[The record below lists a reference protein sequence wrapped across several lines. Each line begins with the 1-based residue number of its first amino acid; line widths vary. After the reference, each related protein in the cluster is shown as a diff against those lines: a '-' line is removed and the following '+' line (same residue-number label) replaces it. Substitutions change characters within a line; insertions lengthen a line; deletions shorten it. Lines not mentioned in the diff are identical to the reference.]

1 MDHVYAVFELLA
13 GLGAFLIGVKLLS
26 DNMEKLATGKMRSL
40 FHRASAKPVAAA
52 ASAPDS
58 AVDAKT
64 ASDPSSA
71 GDAKKE
77 LRKAKLRAKT
87 KEWSANLAGVG
98 IGTAVTAVIQSSSL
112 TTVMVVGLVNAGV
125 MTLTQAATIT
135 MGANIGTTIT
145 AQIAALSAFDVAT
158 FAMGLTGIGVLIAY
172 ATKKEKV
179 QTICY
184 AVAGLGLVFVGLD
197 VMDASMDFFQESQVI
212 VDLFASITNPF
223 LLFFL
228 GIAITAI
235 IQSSSAVTVI
245 LIAMA
250 ESGIIIGGGGN
261 AVMYVVLGTNIGTC
275 VTALLSCIGT
285 SVNAKRAAVIHLLFN
300 VIGSII
306 FFIVMVCWPDMNRVT
321 LESWFPNNPGTQIA
335 MFHTFFNVISTLLFL
350 PFTNGLVRL
359 AELMVRPRKAQ
370 EDGEAAPSRLDKR
383 LLPTPALAV
392 DSATEEAAVAL
403 EKAIKTLR
411 TAVDGFIEQD
421 TSKTETVTKL
431 NEEVDATLAGID
443 SYLVQISAYDSTLE
457 TEKRIA
463 ALHSCLGDIHR
474 VGELAQNVTKYT
486 RRTEKDSLY
495 FSPKVKDEVRDM
507 FELLEKMSVKAGG
520 IMTSGAVDEL
530 EEIDAMENEIDAKRK
545 RLIKDHVARLG
556 SGECRPE
563 SSGVFVNLVC
573 NLERVGDHLNYIA
586 HSSDQG

>member
-1 MDHVYAVFELLA
+1 MEYAYAVFELLA

-40 FHRASAKPVAAA
+40 FHRASGKVTLPEGA
-52 ASAPDS
+52 
-58 AVDAKT
+58 T
-64 ASDPSSA
+64 R
-71 GDAKKE
+71 KE
-77 LRKAKLRAKT
+77 KFRAKT
-87 KEWSANLAGVG
+87 KEWSSNLVGVG

-145 AQIAALSAFDVAT
+145 AQIAALSAFDIAT

-179 QTICY
+179 QTVCY
-184 AVAGLGLVFVGLD
+184 AAAGLGLVFVGLD
-197 VMDASMDFFQESQVI
+197 VMDGSMAFFKESQVI

-235 IQSSSAVTVI
+235 VQSSSAVTVI
-245 LIAMA
+245 LISMA
-250 ESGIIIGGGGN
+250 TQGIIIGGGGN

-285 SVNAKRAAVIHLLFN
+285 SVNARRAAMIHLLFN

-306 FFIVMVCWPDMNRVT
+306 FFIIMICWPDMNRLT
-321 LESWFPNNPGTQIA
+321 FEAWFPNNPGTQIA
-335 MFHTFFNVISTLLFL
+335 MFHTFFNVISTILFL
-350 PFTNGLVRL
+350 PFTNGLVKL
-359 AELMVRPRKAQ
+359 SELLVRPGKKKK
-370 EDGEAAPSRLDKR
+370 EDAEETSSRLDKR

-392 DSATEEAAVAL
+392 DSATQEAAAAL
-403 EKAIKTLR
+403 GKAVVSLK

-421 TSKTETVTKL
+421 TSKTDEVIRI
-431 NEEVDATLAGID
+431 NDEVDETIGKID
-443 SYLVQISAYDSTLE
+443 AYLVQVSAYDSTLD

-486 RRTEKDSLY
+486 RRTEKDQLY
-495 FSPKVKDEVRDM
+495 FSPKVKDDIREM
-507 FELLEKMSVKAGG
+507 YELLERMSNKAGEL
-520 IMTSGAVDEL
+520 MVSGADDELNAIDEL
-530 EEIDAMENEIDAKRK
+530 ENEVDAKRK
-545 RLIKDHVARLG
+545 RLIKEHVARLG

-586 HSSDQG
+586 HSAETN

>member
-1 MDHVYAVFELLA
+1 MEYAYAVFELLA

-40 FHRASAKPVAAA
+40 FHRASGKVEIPEGA
-52 ASAPDS
+52 
-58 AVDAKT
+58 T
-64 ASDPSSA
+64 
-71 GDAKKE
+71 KKE
-77 LRKAKLRAKT
+77 KFRAKA
-87 KEWSANLAGVG
+87 KEWSGNLAGVG

-125 MTLTQAATIT
+125 MTLTQATTIT

-145 AQIAALSAFDVAT
+145 AQIAALSAFDFAA

-184 AVAGLGLVFVGLD
+184 ALAGLGLVFVGLD

-228 GIAITAI
+228 GMAVTAI
-235 IQSSSAVTVI
+235 IQSSSALTVI

-250 ESGIIIGGGGN
+250 ESGILIGGGGN
-261 AVMYVVLGTNIGTC
+261 AVLYVVLGTNVGTC

-285 SVNAKRAAVIHLLFN
+285 SVNAKRAAMIHLLFN

-306 FFIVMVCWPDMNRVT
+306 FFIILVCWPDMNKVT
-321 LESWFPNNPGTQIA
+321 FETWLPDNPGMQIA
-335 MFHTFFNVISTLLFL
+335 MFHTFFNVISTILFL
-350 PFTNGLVRL
+350 PFTNGLVKL
-359 AELMVRPRKAQ
+359 SELIVRPKKKPGTE
-370 EDGEAAPSRLDKR
+370 EDEAPSRLDKR

-392 DSATEEAAVAL
+392 DSATEEAAVTL
-403 EKAIKTLR
+403 SKAVGSLR
-411 TAVDGFIEQD
+411 TAVEGFIEQD
-421 TSKTETVTKL
+421 VGKTDLVIAENTA
-431 NEEVDATLAGID
+431 VDEALGRMDA
-443 SYLVQISAYDSTLE
+443 YLVQVSSYDSTLD
-457 TEKRIA
+457 TERRIA

-486 RRTEKDSLY
+486 RRTQKDSLY
-495 FSPKVKDEVRDM
+495 FSPKVKDDVRDM
-507 FELLEKMSVKAGG
+507 YELLERMSKKAGE
-520 IMTSGAVDEL
+520 ILTSGATEDIASIDEL
-530 EEIDAMENEIDAKRK
+530 ENEIDARRK
-545 RLIKDHVARLG
+545 RLIKEHVARLG

-586 HSSDQG
+586 HSSENN

>member
-1 MDHVYAVFELLA
+1 MEYAYAVFELLA

-40 FHRASAKPVAAA
+40 FHRASGKVALPEGA
-52 ASAPDS
+52 
-58 AVDAKT
+58 T
-64 ASDPSSA
+64 R
-71 GDAKKE
+71 KE
-77 LRKAKLRAKT
+77 KFRAKT
-87 KEWSANLAGVG
+87 KEWSSNLVGVG

-145 AQIAALSAFDVAT
+145 AQIAALSAFDIAT

-197 VMDASMDFFQESQVI
+197 VMDGSMAFFKESQVI

-235 IQSSSAVTVI
+235 VQSSSAVTVI
-245 LIAMA
+245 LISMA
-250 ESGIIIGGGGN
+250 TQGIIIGGGGN

-285 SVNAKRAAVIHLLFN
+285 SVNARRAAMIHLLFN

-306 FFIVMVCWPDMNRVT
+306 FFIIMICWPDMNRLT
-321 LESWFPNNPGTQIA
+321 LEAWFPNNPGTQIA
-335 MFHTFFNVISTLLFL
+335 MFHTFFNVISTILFL
-350 PFTNGLVRL
+350 PFTNGLVKL
-359 AELMVRPRKAQ
+359 SELLVRPGKKKK
-370 EDGEAAPSRLDKR
+370 EDAEETSSRLDKR

-392 DSATEEAAVAL
+392 DSATQEAAAAL
-403 EKAIKTLR
+403 GKAVVSLK

-421 TSKTETVTKL
+421 TAKTDEVIRI
-431 NEEVDATLAGID
+431 NDEVDETIGKID
-443 SYLVQISAYDSTLE
+443 AYLVQVSAYDSTLD
-457 TEKRIA
+457 TERRIA

-486 RRTEKDSLY
+486 RRTEKDQLY
-495 FSPKVKDEVRDM
+495 FSPKVKDDIREM
-507 FELLEKMSVKAGG
+507 YELLERMSHKAGEL
-520 IMTSGAVDEL
+520 MVSGADDELNAIDEL
-530 EEIDAMENEIDAKRK
+530 ENEVDAKRK
-545 RLIKDHVARLG
+545 RLIKEHVARLG

-586 HSSDQG
+586 HSAETN

>member
-1 MDHVYAVFELLA
+1 MEYAYAVFELLA

-40 FHRASAKPVAAA
+40 FHRASGKVTLPEGA
-52 ASAPDS
+52 
-58 AVDAKT
+58 T
-64 ASDPSSA
+64 R
-71 GDAKKE
+71 KE
-77 LRKAKLRAKT
+77 KFRAKT
-87 KEWSANLAGVG
+87 KEWSSNLVGVG

-125 MTLTQAATIT
+125 MTLTQATTIT

-145 AQIAALSAFDVAT
+145 AQIAALSAFDFAV
-158 FAMGLTGIGVLIAY
+158 FAMGLTGIGILVAY

-228 GIAITAI
+228 GIVITAI
-235 IQSSSAVTVI
+235 IQSSSALTVI

-250 ESGIIIGGGGN
+250 ESGILIGGGGN

-285 SVNAKRAAVIHLLFN
+285 SVNARRAAMIHLLFN

-306 FFIVMVCWPDMNRVT
+306 FFIIMICWPEMNANT
-321 LESWFPNNPGTQIA
+321 FEAWFPNNPGTQIA
-335 MFHTFFNVISTLLFL
+335 MFHTFFNVISTILFL
-350 PFTNGLVRL
+350 PFTNGLVKL
-359 AELMVRPRKAQ
+359 SELLVRPGKKKK
-370 EDGEAAPSRLDKR
+370 EDAEETSSRLDKR

-392 DSATEEAAVAL
+392 DSATQEAAAAL
-403 EKAIKTLR
+403 GKAVVSLK

-421 TSKTETVTKL
+421 TSKTDEVIRI
-431 NEEVDATLAGID
+431 NDEVDETIGKID
-443 SYLVQISAYDSTLE
+443 AYLVQVSAYDSTLD

-486 RRTEKDSLY
+486 RRTEKDQLY
-495 FSPKVKDEVRDM
+495 FSPKVKDDIREM
-507 FELLEKMSVKAGG
+507 YELLERMSNKAGEL
-520 IMTSGAVDEL
+520 MVSGADDELNAIDEL
-530 EEIDAMENEIDAKRK
+530 ENEVDAKRK
-545 RLIKDHVARLG
+545 RLIKEHVARLG

-586 HSSDQG
+586 HSAETN

>member
-1 MDHVYAVFELLA
+1 MEYAYAVFELLA

-40 FHRASAKPVAAA
+40 FHRASGKVTLPEGA
-52 ASAPDS
+52 
-58 AVDAKT
+58 T
-64 ASDPSSA
+64 R
-71 GDAKKE
+71 KE
-77 LRKAKLRAKT
+77 KFRAKT
-87 KEWSANLAGVG
+87 KEWSSNLVGVG

-125 MTLTQAATIT
+125 MTLTQATTIT

-145 AQIAALSAFDVAT
+145 AQIAALSAFDFAV
-158 FAMGLTGIGVLIAY
+158 FAMGLTGIGILVAY

-179 QTICY
+179 QTVCY

-235 IQSSSAVTVI
+235 IQSSSALTVI

-250 ESGIIIGGGGN
+250 ESGILIGGGGN
-261 AVMYVVLGTNIGTC
+261 AVLYVVLGTNIGTC
-275 VTALLSCIGT
+275 VTALLSSIGT
-285 SVNAKRAAVIHLLFN
+285 NINAKRAAVIHLLFN

-306 FFIVMVCWPDMNRVT
+306 FFIIMICWPEMNANT
-321 LESWFPNNPGTQIA
+321 FEAWFPNNPGTQIA
-335 MFHTFFNVISTLLFL
+335 MFHTFFNVISTILFL
-350 PFTNGLVRL
+350 PFTNGLVKL
-359 AELMVRPRKAQ
+359 SELLVRPGKKKK
-370 EDGEAAPSRLDKR
+370 EDAEETSSRLDKR

-392 DSATEEAAVAL
+392 DSATQEAAAAL
-403 EKAIKTLR
+403 GKAVVSLK

-421 TSKTETVTKL
+421 TSKTDEVIRI
-431 NEEVDATLAGID
+431 NDEVDETIGKID
-443 SYLVQISAYDSTLE
+443 AYLVQVSAYDSTLD

-486 RRTEKDSLY
+486 RRTEKDQLY
-495 FSPKVKDEVRDM
+495 FSPKVKDDIREM
-507 FELLEKMSVKAGG
+507 YELLERMSNKAGEL
-520 IMTSGAVDEL
+520 MVSGADDELNAIDEL
-530 EEIDAMENEIDAKRK
+530 ENEVDAKRK
-545 RLIKDHVARLG
+545 RLIKEHVARLG

-586 HSSDQG
+586 HSAETN

>member
-1 MDHVYAVFELLA
+1 MEYAYAVFELLA

-40 FHRASAKPVAAA
+40 FHRASG
-52 ASAPDS
+52 
-58 AVDAKT
+58 KT
-64 ASDPSSA
+64 VLPEGATR
-71 GDAKKE
+71 KE
-77 LRKAKLRAKT
+77 KFRAKT
-87 KEWSANLAGVG
+87 KEWSSNLVGVG

-145 AQIAALSAFDVAT
+145 AQIAALSAFDIAT

-184 AVAGLGLVFVGLD
+184 AAAGLGLVFVGLD
-197 VMDASMDFFQESQVI
+197 VMDGSMAFFKESQVI

-235 IQSSSAVTVI
+235 VQSSSAVTVI
-245 LIAMA
+245 LISMA
-250 ESGIIIGGGGN
+250 TQGIIIGGGGN

-285 SVNAKRAAVIHLLFN
+285 SVNARRAAMIHLLFN

-306 FFIVMVCWPDMNRVT
+306 FFIIMICWPDMNRLT
-321 LESWFPNNPGTQIA
+321 FEAWFPNNPGTQIA
-335 MFHTFFNVISTLLFL
+335 MFHTFFNVISTILFL
-350 PFTNGLVRL
+350 PFTNGLVKL
-359 AELMVRPRKAQ
+359 SELLVRPGKKKK
-370 EDGEAAPSRLDKR
+370 EDAEETSSRLDKR

-392 DSATEEAAVAL
+392 DSATQEAAAAL
-403 EKAIKTLR
+403 GKAVVSLK

-421 TSKTETVTKL
+421 TAKTDEVIRI
-431 NEEVDATLAGID
+431 NDEVDETIGKID
-443 SYLVQISAYDSTLE
+443 AYLVQVSAYDSTLD

-486 RRTEKDSLY
+486 RRTEKDQLY
-495 FSPKVKDEVRDM
+495 FSPKVKDDIREM
-507 FELLEKMSVKAGG
+507 YELLERMSNKAGEL
-520 IMTSGAVDEL
+520 MVSGADDELNAIDEL
-530 EEIDAMENEIDAKRK
+530 ENEVDAKRK
-545 RLIKDHVARLG
+545 RLIKEHVARLG

-586 HSSDQG
+586 HSAETN

>member
-1 MDHVYAVFELLA
+1 MEYAYAVFELLA

-40 FHRASAKPVAAA
+40 FHRASGKVEIPEGA
-52 ASAPDS
+52 
-58 AVDAKT
+58 T
-64 ASDPSSA
+64 
-71 GDAKKE
+71 KKE
-77 LRKAKLRAKT
+77 KFRAKA
-87 KEWSANLAGVG
+87 KEWSGNLAGVG

-125 MTLTQAATIT
+125 MTLTQATTIT

-145 AQIAALSAFDVAT
+145 AQIAALSAFDFAA

-184 AVAGLGLVFVGLD
+184 ALAGLGLVFVGLD

-228 GIAITAI
+228 GMAVTAI
-235 IQSSSAVTVI
+235 IQSSSALTVI

-250 ESGIIIGGGGN
+250 ESGILIGGGGN
-261 AVMYVVLGTNIGTC
+261 AVLYVVLGTNVGTC

-285 SVNAKRAAVIHLLFN
+285 SINAKRAAMIHLLFN

-306 FFIVMVCWPDMNRVT
+306 FFIILVCWPDMNKVT
-321 LESWFPNNPGTQIA
+321 LETWLPDNPGMQIA
-335 MFHTFFNVISTLLFL
+335 MFHTFFNVISTILFL
-350 PFTNGLVRL
+350 PFTNGLVKL
-359 AELMVRPRKAQ
+359 SELIVRPRKKPGTE
-370 EDGEAAPSRLDKR
+370 EDEAPSRLDKR

-392 DSATEEAAVAL
+392 DSATEEAAVTL
-403 EKAIKTLR
+403 SKAVGSLR
-411 TAVDGFIEQD
+411 TAVEGFIEQD
-421 TSKTETVTKL
+421 VGKTDLVIAENTA
-431 NEEVDATLAGID
+431 VDEALGRID
-443 SYLVQISAYDSTLE
+443 AYLVQVSSYDSTLD
-457 TEKRIA
+457 TERRIA

-486 RRTEKDSLY
+486 RRTQKDSLY
-495 FSPKVKDEVRDM
+495 FSPKVKDDVRDM
-507 FELLEKMSVKAGG
+507 YELLERMSKKAGE
-520 IMTSGAVDEL
+520 ILTSGATEDIASIDEL
-530 EEIDAMENEIDAKRK
+530 ENEIDARRK
-545 RLIKDHVARLG
+545 RLIKEHVARLG

-586 HSSDQG
+586 HSSENN

>member
-1 MDHVYAVFELLA
+1 MEYAYAVFELLA

-40 FHRASAKPVAAA
+40 FHRASGKVTLPEGA
-52 ASAPDS
+52 
-58 AVDAKT
+58 T
-64 ASDPSSA
+64 R
-71 GDAKKE
+71 KE
-77 LRKAKLRAKT
+77 KFRAKT
-87 KEWSANLAGVG
+87 KEWSSNLVGVG

-125 MTLTQAATIT
+125 MTLTQATTIT

-145 AQIAALSAFDVAT
+145 AQIAALSAFEFAV
-158 FAMGLTGIGVLIAY
+158 FAMGLTGIGILAAY

-179 QTICY
+179 QTVCY

-235 IQSSSAVTVI
+235 IQSSSALTVI

-250 ESGIIIGGGGN
+250 ESGILIGGGGN
-261 AVMYVVLGTNIGTC
+261 AVLYVVLGTNIGTC

-285 SVNAKRAAVIHLLFN
+285 SVNARRAAMIHLLFN

-306 FFIVMVCWPDMNRVT
+306 FFIIMMCWPEMNANT
-321 LESWFPNNPGTQIA
+321 FEAWFPNNPGTQIA
-335 MFHTFFNVISTLLFL
+335 MFHTFFNVISTILFL
-350 PFTNGLVRL
+350 PFTNGLVKL
-359 AELMVRPRKAQ
+359 SELLVRPGKKKKADA
-370 EDGEAAPSRLDKR
+370 EETSSRLDKR

-392 DSATEEAAVAL
+392 DSATQEAAAAL
-403 EKAIKTLR
+403 EKAVLSLK
-411 TAVDGFIEQD
+411 TAVEGFIEQD
-421 TSKTETVTKL
+421 TARTEKVTTM
-431 NEEVDATLAGID
+431 NSEVDECIGRID
-443 SYLVQISAYDSTLE
+443 AYLVQVSAYDATLE

-474 VGELAQNVTKYT
+474 VGELAENVTKYT
-486 RRTEKDSLY
+486 RRTEKDNLY
-495 FSPKVKDEVRDM
+495 FSPKVKDDVREM
-507 FELLEKMSVKAGG
+507 YELLEKMSEKAGEL
-520 IMTSGAVDEL
+520 MTSGATDDLNAIDEL
-530 EEIDAMENEIDAKRK
+530 ENEVDAKRK
-545 RLIKDHVARLG
+545 RLIKEHVARLG

-586 HSSDQG
+586 HSSDAN

>member
-1 MDHVYAVFELLA
+1 MEYAYAVFELLA

-40 FHRASAKPVAAA
+40 FHRASGKVEIPEGA
-52 ASAPDS
+52 
-58 AVDAKT
+58 T
-64 ASDPSSA
+64 
-71 GDAKKE
+71 KKE
-77 LRKAKLRAKT
+77 KFRAKA
-87 KEWSANLAGVG
+87 KEWSGNLAGVG

-125 MTLTQAATIT
+125 MTLTQATTIT

-145 AQIAALSAFDVAT
+145 AQIAALSAFDFAA

-184 AVAGLGLVFVGLD
+184 ALAGLGLVFVGLD

-228 GIAITAI
+228 GMAVTAI
-235 IQSSSAVTVI
+235 IQSSSALTVI

-250 ESGIIIGGGGN
+250 ESGILIGGGGN
-261 AVMYVVLGTNIGTC
+261 AVLYVVLGTNVGTC

-285 SVNAKRAAVIHLLFN
+285 SVNAKRAAMIHLLFN

-306 FFIVMVCWPDMNRVT
+306 FFIILVCWPDMNKVT
-321 LESWFPNNPGTQIA
+321 FETWLPDNPGMQIA
-335 MFHTFFNVISTLLFL
+335 MFHTFFNVISTILFL
-350 PFTNGLVRL
+350 PFTNGLVKL
-359 AELMVRPRKAQ
+359 SELIVRPKKKPGTE
-370 EDGEAAPSRLDKR
+370 EDEAPSRLDKR

-392 DSATEEAAVAL
+392 DSATEEAAVTL
-403 EKAIKTLR
+403 SKAVGSLR
-411 TAVDGFIEQD
+411 TAVEGFIEQD
-421 TSKTETVTKL
+421 VGKTDLVIAENTA
-431 NEEVDATLAGID
+431 VDEALGRID
-443 SYLVQISAYDSTLE
+443 AYLVQVSSYDSTLD
-457 TEKRIA
+457 TERRIA

-486 RRTEKDSLY
+486 RRTQKDSLY
-495 FSPKVKDEVRDM
+495 FSPKVKDDVRDM
-507 FELLEKMSVKAGG
+507 YELLERMSKKAGE
-520 IMTSGAVDEL
+520 ILTSGATEDIASIDEL
-530 EEIDAMENEIDAKRK
+530 ENEIDARRK
-545 RLIKDHVARLG
+545 RLIKEHVARLG

-586 HSSDQG
+586 HSSENN

>member
-1 MDHVYAVFELLA
+1 MEYAYAVFELLA

-40 FHRASAKPVAAA
+40 FHRASGKVTLPEGA
-52 ASAPDS
+52 
-58 AVDAKT
+58 T
-64 ASDPSSA
+64 R
-71 GDAKKE
+71 KE
-77 LRKAKLRAKT
+77 KFRAKT
-87 KEWSANLAGVG
+87 KEWSSNLVGVG

-145 AQIAALSAFDVAT
+145 AQIAALSAFDIAT

-184 AVAGLGLVFVGLD
+184 AAAGLGLVFVGLD
-197 VMDASMDFFQESQVI
+197 VMDGSMAFFKESQVI
-212 VDLFASITNPF
+212 VDLFATITNPF
-223 LLFFL
+223 LLFSL
-228 GIAITAI
+228 AIAITAI
-235 IQSSSAVTVI
+235 VQSSSAVTVI
-245 LIAMA
+245 LISMA
-250 ESGIIIGGGGN
+250 TQGIIIGGGGN

-285 SVNAKRAAVIHLLFN
+285 SVNARRAAMIHLLFN

-306 FFIVMVCWPDMNRVT
+306 FFIIMICWPDMNRLT
-321 LESWFPNNPGTQIA
+321 FEAWFPNNPGTQIA
-335 MFHTFFNVISTLLFL
+335 MFHTFFNVISTILFL
-350 PFTNGLVRL
+350 PFTNGLVKL
-359 AELMVRPRKAQ
+359 SELLVRPGKKKK
-370 EDGEAAPSRLDKR
+370 EDAEETSSRLDKR

-392 DSATEEAAVAL
+392 DSATQEAAAAL
-403 EKAIKTLR
+403 GKAVVSLK

-421 TSKTETVTKL
+421 TAKTDEVIRI
-431 NEEVDATLAGID
+431 NDEVDETIGKID
-443 SYLVQISAYDSTLE
+443 AYLVQVSAYDSTLD

-486 RRTEKDSLY
+486 RRTEKDQLY
-495 FSPKVKDEVRDM
+495 FSPKVKDDIREM
-507 FELLEKMSVKAGG
+507 YELLERMSNKAGEL
-520 IMTSGAVDEL
+520 MVSGADDELNAIDEL
-530 EEIDAMENEIDAKRK
+530 ENEVDAKRK
-545 RLIKDHVARLG
+545 RLIKEHVARLG

-586 HSSDQG
+586 HSAETN

>member
-1 MDHVYAVFELLA
+1 MSAYDIAAAIFELLA
-13 GLGAFLIGVKLLS
+13 GLGAFLIGVKMLS
-26 DNMEKLATGKMRSL
+26 DNMEKLATGKMRTL
-40 FHRASAKPVAAA
+40 FHRASGKTELPEAA
-52 ASAPDS
+52 
-58 AVDAKT
+58 T
-64 ASDPSSA
+64 R
-71 GDAKKE
+71 KE
-77 LRKAKLRAKT
+77 KARAKL

-98 IGTAVTAVIQSSSL
+98 IGTATTAVIQSSSL

-125 MTLTQAATIT
+125 MTLTQATTIT

-145 AQIAALSAFDVAT
+145 AQIAALSAFDFAV
-158 FAMGLTGIGVLIAY
+158 FAMGLTGIGILVAY

-179 QTICY
+179 QTVCY

-235 IQSSSAVTVI
+235 IQSSSALTVI

-250 ESGIIIGGGGN
+250 ESGILIGGGGN
-261 AVMYVVLGTNIGTC
+261 AVLYVVLGTNIGTC
-275 VTALLSCIGT
+275 VTALLSSIGT
-285 SVNAKRAAVIHLLFN
+285 NINAKRAAVIHLLFN

-306 FFIVMVCWPDMNRVT
+306 FFIIMVCWPEMNANT
-321 LESWFPNNPGTQIA
+321 FEAWFPDNPGTQIA
-335 MFHTFFNVISTLLFL
+335 MFHTFFNVISTILFL
-350 PFTNGLVRL
+350 PFTNGLVKL
-359 AELMVRPRKAQ
+359 SEILVRPRKKAD
-370 EDGEAAPSRLDKR
+370 ESGENGVPSRLDKR

-392 DSATEEAAVAL
+392 DGATEEAAAAL
-403 EKAIKTLR
+403 AKAVGSLK
-411 TAVDGFIEQD
+411 TAVDGFVTQD
-421 TSKTETVTKL
+421 TAKTETVVKA
-431 NEEVDATLAGID
+431 NEEVDECLGRID
-443 SYLVQISAYDSTLE
+443 SYLVQVSAYDSTLD

-495 FSPKVKDEVRDM
+495 FSPKVKDDINDM
-507 FELLEKMSVKAGG
+507 YALLEKMSAKAGE
-520 IMTSGAVDEL
+520 ILTSGSTDGLA
-530 EEIDAMENEIDAKRK
+530 EIDAIENEIDARRK
-545 RLIKDHVARLG
+545 RLIKEHVQRLG

-563 SSGVFVNLVC
+563 SSSVFVNLVC

-586 HSSDQG
+586 HSSEAN

>member
-1 MDHVYAVFELLA
+1 MSAYDIAAAIFELLA
-13 GLGAFLIGVKLLS
+13 GLGAFLIGVKMLS
-26 DNMEKLATGKMRSL
+26 DNMEKLATGKMRTL
-40 FHRASAKPVAAA
+40 FHRASGKTELPEAA
-52 ASAPDS
+52 
-58 AVDAKT
+58 T
-64 ASDPSSA
+64 R
-71 GDAKKE
+71 KE
-77 LRKAKLRAKT
+77 KARAKL

-98 IGTAVTAVIQSSSL
+98 IGTATTAVIQSSSL

-125 MTLTQAATIT
+125 MTLTQATTIT

-145 AQIAALSAFDVAT
+145 AQIAALSAFDFAV
-158 FAMGLTGIGVLIAY
+158 FAMGLTGIGILVAY

-184 AVAGLGLVFVGLD
+184 ALAGLGLVFVGLD

-235 IQSSSAVTVI
+235 IQSSSALTVI

-250 ESGIIIGGGGN
+250 ESGILIGGGGN
-261 AVMYVVLGTNIGTC
+261 AVLYVVLGTNIGTC
-275 VTALLSCIGT
+275 VTALLSSIGT
-285 SVNAKRAAVIHLLFN
+285 NINAKRAAVIHLLFN

-306 FFIVMVCWPDMNRVT
+306 FFIIMVCWPEMNANT
-321 LESWFPNNPGTQIA
+321 FEAWFPDNPGTQIA
-335 MFHTFFNVISTLLFL
+335 MFHTFFNVISTILFL
-350 PFTNGLVRL
+350 PFTNGLVKL
-359 AELMVRPRKAQ
+359 SEILVRPRKKAD
-370 EDGEAAPSRLDKR
+370 ESGENGVPSRLDKR

-392 DSATEEAAVAL
+392 DGATEEAAAAL
-403 EKAIKTLR
+403 AKAVGSLK
-411 TAVDGFIEQD
+411 TAVDGFVTQD
-421 TSKTETVTKL
+421 TAKTETVVKA
-431 NEEVDATLAGID
+431 NEEVDECLGRID
-443 SYLVQISAYDSTLE
+443 SYLVQVSAYDSTLD

-495 FSPKVKDEVRDM
+495 FSPKVKDDINDM
-507 FELLEKMSVKAGG
+507 YALLEKMSAKAGE
-520 IMTSGAVDEL
+520 ILTSGSTDGLA
-530 EEIDAMENEIDAKRK
+530 EIDTIENEIDARRK
-545 RLIKDHVARLG
+545 RLIKEHVQRLG

-563 SSGVFVNLVC
+563 SSSVFVNLVC

-586 HSSDQG
+586 HSSEAN

>member
-1 MDHVYAVFELLA
+1 MSAYDIAAAIFELLA
-13 GLGAFLIGVKLLS
+13 GLGAFLIGVKMLS
-26 DNMEKLATGKMRSL
+26 DNMEKLATGKMRTL
-40 FHRASAKPVAAA
+40 FHRASGKTELPEAA
-52 ASAPDS
+52 
-58 AVDAKT
+58 T
-64 ASDPSSA
+64 R
-71 GDAKKE
+71 KE
-77 LRKAKLRAKT
+77 KVRAKL

-98 IGTAVTAVIQSSSL
+98 IGTATTAVIQSSSL

-125 MTLTQAATIT
+125 MTLTQATTIT

-145 AQIAALSAFDVAT
+145 AQIAALSAFDFAV
-158 FAMGLTGIGVLIAY
+158 FAMGLTGIGILVAY

-184 AVAGLGLVFVGLD
+184 ALAGLGLVFVGLD

-235 IQSSSAVTVI
+235 IQSSSALTVI

-250 ESGIIIGGGGN
+250 ESGILIGGGGN
-261 AVMYVVLGTNIGTC
+261 AVLYVVLGTNIGTC
-275 VTALLSCIGT
+275 VTALLSSIGT
-285 SVNAKRAAVIHLLFN
+285 NINAKRAAVIHLLFN

-306 FFIVMVCWPDMNRVT
+306 FFIIMVCWPKMNANT
-321 LESWFPNNPGTQIA
+321 FEAWFPDNPGTQIA
-335 MFHTFFNVISTLLFL
+335 MFHTFFNVISTILFL
-350 PFTNGLVRL
+350 PFTNGLVKL
-359 AELMVRPRKAQ
+359 SEILVRPRKKAD
-370 EDGEAAPSRLDKR
+370 ESGENGVPSRLDKR

-392 DSATEEAAVAL
+392 DGATEEAAAAL
-403 EKAIKTLR
+403 AKAVDSLK
-411 TAVDGFIEQD
+411 TAVDGFVTQD
-421 TSKTETVTKL
+421 TAKTETVVKA
-431 NEEVDATLAGID
+431 NEEVDECLGRID
-443 SYLVQISAYDSTLE
+443 SYLVQVSAYDSTLD

-495 FSPKVKDEVRDM
+495 FSPKVKDDINDM
-507 FELLEKMSVKAGG
+507 YALLEKMSAKAGE
-520 IMTSGAVDEL
+520 ILTSGSTDGLA
-530 EEIDAMENEIDAKRK
+530 EIDTIENEIDARRK
-545 RLIKDHVARLG
+545 RLIKEHVQRLG

-563 SSGVFVNLVC
+563 SSSVFVNLVC

-586 HSSDQG
+586 HSSEAN

>member
-1 MDHVYAVFELLA
+1 MEYAYAVFELLA

-40 FHRASAKPVAAA
+40 FHRASGKVTLPEGA
-52 ASAPDS
+52 
-58 AVDAKT
+58 T
-64 ASDPSSA
+64 R
-71 GDAKKE
+71 KE
-77 LRKAKLRAKT
+77 KFRAKT
-87 KEWSANLAGVG
+87 KEWSSNLVGVG

-125 MTLTQAATIT
+125 MTLTQATTIT

-145 AQIAALSAFDVAT
+145 AQIAALSAFDFAV
-158 FAMGLTGIGVLIAY
+158 FAMGLTGIGILVAY

-179 QTICY
+179 QTVCY

-235 IQSSSAVTVI
+235 IQSSSALTVI

-250 ESGIIIGGGGN
+250 ESGILIGGGGN
-261 AVMYVVLGTNIGTC
+261 AVLYVVLGTNIGTC

-285 SVNAKRAAVIHLLFN
+285 SVNARRAAMIHLLFN

-306 FFIVMVCWPDMNRVT
+306 FFIIMICWPDMNRLT
-321 LESWFPNNPGTQIA
+321 FEAWFPNNPGTQIA
-335 MFHTFFNVISTLLFL
+335 MFHTFFNVISTILFL
-350 PFTNGLVRL
+350 PFTNGLVKL
-359 AELMVRPRKAQ
+359 SELLVRPGKKKK
-370 EDGEAAPSRLDKR
+370 EDAEETSSRLDKR

-392 DSATEEAAVAL
+392 DSATQEAAAAL
-403 EKAIKTLR
+403 GKAVVSLK

-421 TSKTETVTKL
+421 TAKTDEVIRI
-431 NEEVDATLAGID
+431 NDEVDETIGKID
-443 SYLVQISAYDSTLE
+443 AYLVQVSAYDSTLD
-457 TEKRIA
+457 TERRIA

-486 RRTEKDSLY
+486 RRTEKDQLY
-495 FSPKVKDEVRDM
+495 FSPKVKDDIREM
-507 FELLEKMSVKAGG
+507 YELLERMSNKAGEL
-520 IMTSGAVDEL
+520 MVSGADDELNAIDEL
-530 EEIDAMENEIDAKRK
+530 ENEVDAKRK
-545 RLIKDHVARLG
+545 RLIKEHVARLG

-586 HSSDQG
+586 HSAETN

>member
-1 MDHVYAVFELLA
+1 MSAYDIAAAIFELLA
-13 GLGAFLIGVKLLS
+13 GLGAFLIGVKMLS
-26 DNMEKLATGKMRSL
+26 DNMEKLATGKMRTL
-40 FHRASAKPVAAA
+40 FHRASGKTELPEAA
-52 ASAPDS
+52 
-58 AVDAKT
+58 T
-64 ASDPSSA
+64 R
-71 GDAKKE
+71 KE
-77 LRKAKLRAKT
+77 KVRAKL

-98 IGTAVTAVIQSSSL
+98 IGTATTAVIQSSSL

-125 MTLTQAATIT
+125 MTLTQATTIT

-145 AQIAALSAFDVAT
+145 AQIAALSAFDFAV
-158 FAMGLTGIGVLIAY
+158 FAMGLTGIGILVAY

-235 IQSSSAVTVI
+235 IQSSSALTVI

-250 ESGIIIGGGGN
+250 ESGILIGGGGN
-261 AVMYVVLGTNIGTC
+261 AVLYVVLGTNIGTC
-275 VTALLSCIGT
+275 VTALLSSIGT
-285 SVNAKRAAVIHLLFN
+285 NINAKRAAVIHLLFN

-306 FFIVMVCWPDMNRVT
+306 FFIIMVCWPEMNANT
-321 LESWFPNNPGTQIA
+321 FEAWFPDNPGTQIA
-335 MFHTFFNVISTLLFL
+335 MFHTFFNVISTILFL
-350 PFTNGLVRL
+350 PFTNGLVKL
-359 AELMVRPRKAQ
+359 SEILVRPRKKAD
-370 EDGEAAPSRLDKR
+370 ESGENGVPSRLDKR

-392 DSATEEAAVAL
+392 DGATEEAAAAL
-403 EKAIKTLR
+403 AKAVDSLK
-411 TAVDGFIEQD
+411 TAVDGFVTQD
-421 TSKTETVTKL
+421 TAKTEAVVKA
-431 NEEVDATLAGID
+431 NEEVDECLGRID
-443 SYLVQISAYDSTLE
+443 SYLVQVSAYDSTLD

-495 FSPKVKDEVRDM
+495 FSPKVKDDINDM
-507 FELLEKMSVKAGG
+507 YALLEKMSAKAGE
-520 IMTSGAVDEL
+520 ILTSGSTDGLA
-530 EEIDAMENEIDAKRK
+530 EIDTIENEIDARRK
-545 RLIKDHVARLG
+545 RLIKEHVQRLG

-563 SSGVFVNLVC
+563 SSSVFVNLVC

-586 HSSDQG
+586 HSSEAN

>member
-1 MDHVYAVFELLA
+1 MEYAYAVFELLA

-40 FHRASAKPVAAA
+40 FHRASGKVTLPEGA
-52 ASAPDS
+52 
-58 AVDAKT
+58 T
-64 ASDPSSA
+64 R
-71 GDAKKE
+71 KE
-77 LRKAKLRAKT
+77 KFRAKT
-87 KEWSANLAGVG
+87 KEWSSNLVGVG

-145 AQIAALSAFDVAT
+145 AQIAALSAFDIAT

-184 AVAGLGLVFVGLD
+184 AAAGLGLVFVGLD
-197 VMDASMDFFQESQVI
+197 VMDGSMAFFKESQVI

-235 IQSSSAVTVI
+235 VQSSSAVTVI
-245 LIAMA
+245 LISMA
-250 ESGIIIGGGGN
+250 TQGIIIGGGGN

-285 SVNAKRAAVIHLLFN
+285 SVNARRAAMIHLLFN

-306 FFIVMVCWPDMNRVT
+306 FFIIMICWPDMNRLT
-321 LESWFPNNPGTQIA
+321 FEAWFPNNPGTQIA
-335 MFHTFFNVISTLLFL
+335 MFHTFFNVISTILFL
-350 PFTNGLVRL
+350 PFTNGLVKL
-359 AELMVRPRKAQ
+359 SELLVRPGKKKK
-370 EDGEAAPSRLDKR
+370 EDAEETSSRLDKR

-392 DSATEEAAVAL
+392 DSATQEAAAAL
-403 EKAIKTLR
+403 GKAVVSLK

-421 TSKTETVTKL
+421 TAKTDEVIRI
-431 NEEVDATLAGID
+431 NDEVDETIGKID
-443 SYLVQISAYDSTLE
+443 AYLVQVSAYDSTLD

-486 RRTEKDSLY
+486 RRTEKDQLY
-495 FSPKVKDEVRDM
+495 FSPKVKDDIREM
-507 FELLEKMSVKAGG
+507 YELLERMSNKAGEL
-520 IMTSGAVDEL
+520 MVSGADDELNAIDEL
-530 EEIDAMENEIDAKRK
+530 ENEVDAKRK
-545 RLIKDHVARLG
+545 RLIKEHVARLG

-586 HSSDQG
+586 HSAENN

>member
-1 MDHVYAVFELLA
+1 MEYAYAVFELLA

-40 FHRASAKPVAAA
+40 FHRASGKVTLPEGA
-52 ASAPDS
+52 
-58 AVDAKT
+58 T
-64 ASDPSSA
+64 R
-71 GDAKKE
+71 KE
-77 LRKAKLRAKT
+77 KFRAKT
-87 KEWSANLAGVG
+87 KEWSSNLVGVG

-145 AQIAALSAFDVAT
+145 AQIAALSAFDIAT

-179 QTICY
+179 QTVCY
-184 AVAGLGLVFVGLD
+184 AAAGLGLVFVGLD
-197 VMDASMDFFQESQVI
+197 VMDGSMAFFKESQVI

-235 IQSSSAVTVI
+235 VQSSSAVTVI
-245 LIAMA
+245 LISMA
-250 ESGIIIGGGGN
+250 TQGIIIGGGGN

-285 SVNAKRAAVIHLLFN
+285 SVNARRAAMIHLLFN

-306 FFIVMVCWPDMNRVT
+306 FFIIMICWPDMNRLT
-321 LESWFPNNPGTQIA
+321 FEAWFPNNPGTQIA
-335 MFHTFFNVISTLLFL
+335 MFHTFFNVISTILFL
-350 PFTNGLVRL
+350 PFTNGLVKL
-359 AELMVRPRKAQ
+359 SELLVRPGKKKK
-370 EDGEAAPSRLDKR
+370 EDAEETSSRLDKR

-392 DSATEEAAVAL
+392 DSATQEAAAAL
-403 EKAIKTLR
+403 GKAVVSLK

-421 TSKTETVTKL
+421 TAKTDEVIRI
-431 NEEVDATLAGID
+431 NDEVDETIGKID
-443 SYLVQISAYDSTLE
+443 AYLVQVSAYDSTLD
-457 TEKRIA
+457 TERRIA

-486 RRTEKDSLY
+486 RRTEKDQLY
-495 FSPKVKDEVRDM
+495 FSPKVKDDIREM
-507 FELLEKMSVKAGG
+507 YELLERMSNKAGEL
-520 IMTSGAVDEL
+520 MVSGADDELNAIDEL
-530 EEIDAMENEIDAKRK
+530 ENEVDAKRK
-545 RLIKDHVARLG
+545 RLIKEHVARLG

-586 HSSDQG
+586 HSAETN

>member
-1 MDHVYAVFELLA
+1 MSAYDIAAAIFELLA
-13 GLGAFLIGVKLLS
+13 GLGAFLIGVKMLS
-26 DNMEKLATGKMRSL
+26 DNMEKLATGKMRTL
-40 FHRASAKPVAAA
+40 FHRASGKTELPE
-52 ASAPDS
+52 
-58 AVDAKT
+58 DAT
-64 ASDPSSA
+64 R
-71 GDAKKE
+71 KE
-77 LRKAKLRAKT
+77 KVRAKL

-98 IGTAVTAVIQSSSL
+98 IGTATTAVIQSSSL

-125 MTLTQAATIT
+125 MTLTQATTIT

-145 AQIAALSAFDVAT
+145 AQIAALSAFDFAV
-158 FAMGLTGIGVLIAY
+158 FAMGLTGIGILVAY

-235 IQSSSAVTVI
+235 IQSSSALTVI

-250 ESGIIIGGGGN
+250 ESGILIGGGGN
-261 AVMYVVLGTNIGTC
+261 AVLYVVLGTNIGTC
-275 VTALLSCIGT
+275 VTALLSSIGT
-285 SVNAKRAAVIHLLFN
+285 NINAKRAAVIHLLFN

-306 FFIVMVCWPDMNRVT
+306 FFIIMVCWPEMNANT
-321 LESWFPNNPGTQIA
+321 FEAWFPDNPGTQIA
-335 MFHTFFNVISTLLFL
+335 MFHTFFNVISTILFL
-350 PFTNGLVRL
+350 PFTNGLVKL
-359 AELMVRPRKAQ
+359 SEILVRPRKKAD
-370 EDGEAAPSRLDKR
+370 ESGENGVPSRLDKR
-383 LLPTPALAV
+383 LLSTPALAV
-392 DSATEEAAVAL
+392 DGATEEAAAAL
-403 EKAIKTLR
+403 AKAVGSLK
-411 TAVDGFIEQD
+411 TAVDGFVTQD
-421 TSKTETVTKL
+421 TAKTETVVKA
-431 NEEVDATLAGID
+431 NEEVDECLSRID
-443 SYLVQISAYDSTLE
+443 SYLVQVSAYDSTLD

-495 FSPKVKDEVRDM
+495 FSPKVKDDINDM
-507 FELLEKMSVKAGG
+507 YALLEKMSAKAGE
-520 IMTSGAVDEL
+520 ILTSGSTDGLA
-530 EEIDAMENEIDAKRK
+530 EIDAIENEIDARRK
-545 RLIKDHVARLG
+545 RLIKEHVQRLG

-563 SSGVFVNLVC
+563 SSSVFVNLVC

-586 HSSDQG
+586 HSSEAN

>member
-1 MDHVYAVFELLA
+1 MEYAYAVFELLA

-40 FHRASAKPVAAA
+40 FHRASGKVTLPEGA
-52 ASAPDS
+52 
-58 AVDAKT
+58 T
-64 ASDPSSA
+64 R
-71 GDAKKE
+71 KE
-77 LRKAKLRAKT
+77 KFRAKT
-87 KEWSANLAGVG
+87 KEWSSNLVGVG

-125 MTLTQAATIT
+125 MTLTQATTIT

-145 AQIAALSAFDVAT
+145 AQIAALSAFEFAT
-158 FAMGLTGIGVLIAY
+158 FAMGLTGIGILVAY

-179 QTICY
+179 QTVCY

-235 IQSSSAVTVI
+235 IQSSSALTVI

-250 ESGIIIGGGGN
+250 ESGILIGGGGN
-261 AVMYVVLGTNIGTC
+261 AVLYVVLGTNIGTC

-285 SVNAKRAAVIHLLFN
+285 SVNARRAAMIHLLFN

-306 FFIVMVCWPDMNRVT
+306 FFIIMICWPDMNRLT
-321 LESWFPNNPGTQIA
+321 FEAWFPNNPGTQIA
-335 MFHTFFNVISTLLFL
+335 MFHTFFNVISTILFL
-350 PFTNGLVRL
+350 PFTNGLVKL
-359 AELMVRPRKAQ
+359 SELLVRPRKKKQA
-370 EDGEAAPSRLDKR
+370 EEEETSSRLDKR

-392 DSATEEAAVAL
+392 DSATQEAAAAL
-403 EKAIKTLR
+403 EKAVLSLK
-411 TAVDGFIEQD
+411 TAVEGFIEQD
-421 TSKTETVTKL
+421 TARTEKVTTM
-431 NEEVDATLAGID
+431 NSEVDECIGRID
-443 SYLVQISAYDSTLE
+443 AYLVQVSAYDATLE

-474 VGELAQNVTKYT
+474 VGELAENVTKYT
-486 RRTEKDSLY
+486 RRTEKDNLY
-495 FSPKVKDEVRDM
+495 FSPKVKDDVREM
-507 FELLEKMSVKAGG
+507 YELLEKMSEKAGEL
-520 IMTSGAVDEL
+520 MTSGATDDLNAIDEL
-530 EEIDAMENEIDAKRK
+530 ENEVDAKRK
-545 RLIKDHVARLG
+545 RLIKEHVARLG

-586 HSSDQG
+586 HSSDAN

>member
-1 MDHVYAVFELLA
+1 MSAYDIAAAIFELLA
-13 GLGAFLIGVKLLS
+13 GLGAFLIGVKMLS
-26 DNMEKLATGKMRSL
+26 DNMEKLATGKMRTL
-40 FHRASAKPVAAA
+40 FHRASGKTELPEAA
-52 ASAPDS
+52 
-58 AVDAKT
+58 T
-64 ASDPSSA
+64 R
-71 GDAKKE
+71 KE
-77 LRKAKLRAKT
+77 KARAKL

-98 IGTAVTAVIQSSSL
+98 IGTATTAVIQSSSL

-125 MTLTQAATIT
+125 MTLTQATTIT

-145 AQIAALSAFDVAT
+145 AQIAALSAFDFAV
-158 FAMGLTGIGVLIAY
+158 FAMGLTGIGILVAY

-179 QTICY
+179 QTVCY

-235 IQSSSAVTVI
+235 IQSSSALTVI

-250 ESGIIIGGGGN
+250 ESGILIGGGGN
-261 AVMYVVLGTNIGTC
+261 AVLYVVLGTNIGTC
-275 VTALLSCIGT
+275 VTALLSSIGT
-285 SVNAKRAAVIHLLFN
+285 NINAKRAAVIHLLFN

-306 FFIVMVCWPDMNRVT
+306 FFIIMVCWPEMNANT
-321 LESWFPNNPGTQIA
+321 FEAWFPDNPGTQIA
-335 MFHTFFNVISTLLFL
+335 MFHTFFNVISTILFL
-350 PFTNGLVRL
+350 PFTNGLVKL
-359 AELMVRPRKAQ
+359 SEILVRPRKKAD
-370 EDGEAAPSRLDKR
+370 ESGENGVPSRLDKR

-392 DSATEEAAVAL
+392 DGATEEAAAAL
-403 EKAIKTLR
+403 AKAVDSLK
-411 TAVDGFIEQD
+411 TAVDGFVTQD
-421 TSKTETVTKL
+421 TAKTETVVKA
-431 NEEVDATLAGID
+431 NEEVDECLGRID
-443 SYLVQISAYDSTLE
+443 SYLVQVSAYDSTLD

-495 FSPKVKDEVRDM
+495 FSPKVKDDINDM
-507 FELLEKMSVKAGG
+507 YALLEKMSAKAGE
-520 IMTSGAVDEL
+520 ILTSGSTDGLA
-530 EEIDAMENEIDAKRK
+530 EIDAIENEIDARRK
-545 RLIKDHVARLG
+545 RLIKEHVQRLG

-563 SSGVFVNLVC
+563 SSSVFVNLVC

-586 HSSDQG
+586 HSSEAN

>member
-1 MDHVYAVFELLA
+1 MSAYDIAAAIFELLA
-13 GLGAFLIGVKLLS
+13 GLGAFLIGVKMLS
-26 DNMEKLATGKMRSL
+26 DNMEKLATGKMRTL
-40 FHRASAKPVAAA
+40 FHRASGKTELPEAA
-52 ASAPDS
+52 
-58 AVDAKT
+58 T
-64 ASDPSSA
+64 R
-71 GDAKKE
+71 KE
-77 LRKAKLRAKT
+77 KVRAKL

-98 IGTAVTAVIQSSSL
+98 IGTATTAVIQSSSL

-125 MTLTQAATIT
+125 MTLTQATTIT

-145 AQIAALSAFDVAT
+145 AQIAALSAFDFAV
-158 FAMGLTGIGVLIAY
+158 FAMGLTGIGILVAY

-184 AVAGLGLVFVGLD
+184 ALAGLGLVFVGLD

-235 IQSSSAVTVI
+235 IQSSSALTVI

-250 ESGIIIGGGGN
+250 ESGILIGGGGN
-261 AVMYVVLGTNIGTC
+261 AVLYVVLGTNIGTC
-275 VTALLSCIGT
+275 VTALLSSIGT
-285 SVNAKRAAVIHLLFN
+285 NINAKRAAVIHLLFN

-306 FFIVMVCWPDMNRVT
+306 FFIIMVCWPEMNANT
-321 LESWFPNNPGTQIA
+321 FEAWFPDNPGTQIA
-335 MFHTFFNVISTLLFL
+335 MFHTFFNVISTILFL
-350 PFTNGLVRL
+350 PFTNGLVKL
-359 AELMVRPRKAQ
+359 SEILVRPRKKAD
-370 EDGEAAPSRLDKR
+370 ESGENGVPSRLDKR
-383 LLPTPALAV
+383 LLSTPALAV
-392 DSATEEAAVAL
+392 DGATEEAAAAL
-403 EKAIKTLR
+403 AKAVDSLK
-411 TAVDGFIEQD
+411 TAVDGFVTQD
-421 TSKTETVTKL
+421 TAKTEAVVKA
-431 NEEVDATLAGID
+431 NEEVDECLGRID
-443 SYLVQISAYDSTLE
+443 SYLVQVSAYDSTLD

-495 FSPKVKDEVRDM
+495 FSPKVKDDINDM
-507 FELLEKMSVKAGG
+507 YALLEKMSAKAGE
-520 IMTSGAVDEL
+520 ILTSGSTDGLA
-530 EEIDAMENEIDAKRK
+530 EIDAIENEIDARRK
-545 RLIKDHVARLG
+545 RLIKEHVQRLG

-563 SSGVFVNLVC
+563 SSSVFVNLVC

-586 HSSDQG
+586 HSSEAN

>member
-1 MDHVYAVFELLA
+1 MEYAYAVFELLA

-40 FHRASAKPVAAA
+40 FHRASGKVALPEGA
-52 ASAPDS
+52 
-58 AVDAKT
+58 T
-64 ASDPSSA
+64 R
-71 GDAKKE
+71 KE
-77 LRKAKLRAKT
+77 KFRAKT
-87 KEWSANLAGVG
+87 KEWSSNLVGVG

-145 AQIAALSAFDVAT
+145 AQIAALSAFDIAT

-197 VMDASMDFFQESQVI
+197 VMDGSMAFFKESQVI

-235 IQSSSAVTVI
+235 VQSSSAITVI
-245 LIAMA
+245 LISMA
-250 ESGIIIGGGGN
+250 TQGIIIGGGGN

-285 SVNAKRAAVIHLLFN
+285 SVNARRAAMIHLLFN

-306 FFIVMVCWPDMNRVT
+306 FFIIMICWPDMNRLT
-321 LESWFPNNPGTQIA
+321 LEAWFPNNPGTQIA
-335 MFHTFFNVISTLLFL
+335 MFHTFFNVISTILFL
-350 PFTNGLVRL
+350 PFTNGLVKL
-359 AELMVRPRKAQ
+359 SELLVRPGKKKK
-370 EDGEAAPSRLDKR
+370 EDAEETSSRLDKR

-392 DSATEEAAVAL
+392 DSATQEAAAAL
-403 EKAIKTLR
+403 GKAVVSLK

-421 TSKTETVTKL
+421 TAKTDEVIRI
-431 NEEVDATLAGID
+431 NDEVDETIGKID
-443 SYLVQISAYDSTLE
+443 AYLVQVSAYDSTLD
-457 TEKRIA
+457 TERRIA

-486 RRTEKDSLY
+486 RRTEKDQLY
-495 FSPKVKDEVRDM
+495 FSPKVKDDIREM
-507 FELLEKMSVKAGG
+507 YELLERMSNKAGEL
-520 IMTSGAVDEL
+520 MVSGADDELNAIDEL
-530 EEIDAMENEIDAKRK
+530 ENEVDAKRK
-545 RLIKDHVARLG
+545 RLIKEHVARLG

-586 HSSDQG
+586 HSAETN

>member
-1 MDHVYAVFELLA
+1 MEYAYAVFELLA

-40 FHRASAKPVAAA
+40 FHRASGKVTLPEGA
-52 ASAPDS
+52 
-58 AVDAKT
+58 T
-64 ASDPSSA
+64 R
-71 GDAKKE
+71 KE
-77 LRKAKLRAKT
+77 KFRAKT
-87 KEWSANLAGVG
+87 KEWSSNLVGVG

-125 MTLTQAATIT
+125 MTLTQATTIT

-145 AQIAALSAFDVAT
+145 AQIAALSAFDIAT

-184 AVAGLGLVFVGLD
+184 AAAGLGLVFVGLD
-197 VMDASMDFFQESQVI
+197 VMDGSMAFFKESQVI

-235 IQSSSAVTVI
+235 VQSSSAVTVI
-245 LIAMA
+245 LISMA
-250 ESGIIIGGGGN
+250 TQGIIIGGGGN

-275 VTALLSCIGT
+275 VTALLSSIGT
-285 SVNAKRAAVIHLLFN
+285 NINAKRAAVIHLLFN

-306 FFIVMVCWPDMNRVT
+306 FFIIMICWPEMNANT
-321 LESWFPNNPGTQIA
+321 FEAWFPNNPGTQIA
-335 MFHTFFNVISTLLFL
+335 MFHTFFNVISTILFL
-350 PFTNGLVRL
+350 PFTNGLVKL
-359 AELMVRPRKAQ
+359 SELLVRPGKKKK
-370 EDGEAAPSRLDKR
+370 EDAEETSSRLDKR

-392 DSATEEAAVAL
+392 DSATQEAAAAL
-403 EKAIKTLR
+403 GKAVVSLK

-421 TSKTETVTKL
+421 TAKTDEVIRI
-431 NEEVDATLAGID
+431 NDEVDETIGKID
-443 SYLVQISAYDSTLE
+443 AYLVQVSAYDSTLD
-457 TEKRIA
+457 TERRIA

-486 RRTEKDSLY
+486 RRTEKDQLY
-495 FSPKVKDEVRDM
+495 FSPKVKDDIREM
-507 FELLEKMSVKAGG
+507 YELLERMSNKAGEL
-520 IMTSGAVDEL
+520 MVSGADDELNAIDEL
-530 EEIDAMENEIDAKRK
+530 ENEVDAKRK
-545 RLIKDHVARLG
+545 RLIKEHVARLG

-586 HSSDQG
+586 HSAETN

>member
-1 MDHVYAVFELLA
+1 MSAYDIAAAIFELLA
-13 GLGAFLIGVKLLS
+13 GLGAFLIGVKMLS
-26 DNMEKLATGKMRSL
+26 DNMEKLATGKMRTL
-40 FHRASAKPVAAA
+40 FHRASGKTELPEAA
-52 ASAPDS
+52 
-58 AVDAKT
+58 T
-64 ASDPSSA
+64 R
-71 GDAKKE
+71 KE
-77 LRKAKLRAKT
+77 KVRAKL

-98 IGTAVTAVIQSSSL
+98 IGTATTAVIQSSSL

-125 MTLTQAATIT
+125 MTLTQATTIT

-145 AQIAALSAFDVAT
+145 AQIAALSAFDFAV
-158 FAMGLTGIGVLIAY
+158 FAMGLTGIGILVAY

-179 QTICY
+179 QTVCY
-184 AVAGLGLVFVGLD
+184 ALAGLGLVFVGLD

-235 IQSSSAVTVI
+235 IQSSSALTVI

-250 ESGIIIGGGGN
+250 ESGILIGGGGN
-261 AVMYVVLGTNIGTC
+261 AVLYVVLGTNIGTC
-275 VTALLSCIGT
+275 VTALLSSIGT
-285 SVNAKRAAVIHLLFN
+285 NINAKRAAVIHLLFN

-306 FFIVMVCWPDMNRVT
+306 FFIIMVCWPEMNANT
-321 LESWFPNNPGTQIA
+321 FEAWFPDNPGTQIA
-335 MFHTFFNVISTLLFL
+335 MFHTFFNVISTILFL
-350 PFTNGLVRL
+350 PFTNGLVKL
-359 AELMVRPRKAQ
+359 SEILVRPRKKAD
-370 EDGEAAPSRLDKR
+370 ESGENGVPSRLDKR

-392 DSATEEAAVAL
+392 DGATEEAAAAL
-403 EKAIKTLR
+403 AKAVDSLK
-411 TAVDGFIEQD
+411 TAVDGFVTQD
-421 TSKTETVTKL
+421 TAKTETVVKA
-431 NEEVDATLAGID
+431 NEEVDECLSRID
-443 SYLVQISAYDSTLE
+443 SYLVQVSAYDSTLD

-495 FSPKVKDEVRDM
+495 FSPKVKDDINDM
-507 FELLEKMSVKAGG
+507 YALLEKMSAKAGE
-520 IMTSGAVDEL
+520 ILTSGSTDGLA
-530 EEIDAMENEIDAKRK
+530 EIDAIENEIDARRK
-545 RLIKDHVARLG
+545 RLIKEHVQRLG

-563 SSGVFVNLVC
+563 SSSVFVNLVC

-586 HSSDQG
+586 HSSEAN

>member
-1 MDHVYAVFELLA
+1 MEYAYAVFELLA

-40 FHRASAKPVAAA
+40 FHRASGKVTLPEGA
-52 ASAPDS
+52 
-58 AVDAKT
+58 T
-64 ASDPSSA
+64 R
-71 GDAKKE
+71 KE
-77 LRKAKLRAKT
+77 KFRAKT
-87 KEWSANLAGVG
+87 KEWSSNLVGVG

-125 MTLTQAATIT
+125 MTLTQATTIT

-145 AQIAALSAFDVAT
+145 AQIAALSAFDFAV
-158 FAMGLTGIGVLIAY
+158 FAMGLTGIGILVAY

-179 QTICY
+179 QTVCY

-235 IQSSSAVTVI
+235 IQSSSALTVI

-250 ESGIIIGGGGN
+250 ESGILIGGGGN
-261 AVMYVVLGTNIGTC
+261 AVLYVVLGTNIGTC
-275 VTALLSCIGT
+275 VTALLSSIGT
-285 SVNAKRAAVIHLLFN
+285 NINAKRAAVIHLLFN

-306 FFIVMVCWPDMNRVT
+306 FFIIMICWPDMNRLT
-321 LESWFPNNPGTQIA
+321 FEAWFPNNPGTQIA
-335 MFHTFFNVISTLLFL
+335 MFHTFFNVISTILFL
-350 PFTNGLVRL
+350 PFTNGLVKL
-359 AELMVRPRKAQ
+359 SELLVRPGKKKK
-370 EDGEAAPSRLDKR
+370 EDAEETSSRLDKR

-392 DSATEEAAVAL
+392 DSATQEAAAAL
-403 EKAIKTLR
+403 GKAVVSLK

-421 TSKTETVTKL
+421 TAKTDEVIRI
-431 NEEVDATLAGID
+431 NDEVDETIGKID
-443 SYLVQISAYDSTLE
+443 AYLVQVSAYDSTLD
-457 TEKRIA
+457 TERRIA

-486 RRTEKDSLY
+486 RRTEKDQLY
-495 FSPKVKDEVRDM
+495 FSPKVKDDIREM
-507 FELLEKMSVKAGG
+507 YELLERMSNKAGEL
-520 IMTSGAVDEL
+520 MVSGADDELNAIDEL
-530 EEIDAMENEIDAKRK
+530 ENEVDAKRK
-545 RLIKDHVARLG
+545 RLIKEHVARLG

-586 HSSDQG
+586 HSAETN

>member
-1 MDHVYAVFELLA
+1 MEYAYAVFELLA

-40 FHRASAKPVAAA
+40 FHRASGKVTLPEGA
-52 ASAPDS
+52 
-58 AVDAKT
+58 T
-64 ASDPSSA
+64 R
-71 GDAKKE
+71 KE
-77 LRKAKLRAKT
+77 KFRAKT
-87 KEWSANLAGVG
+87 KEWSSNLVGVG

-125 MTLTQAATIT
+125 MTLTQATTIT

-145 AQIAALSAFDVAT
+145 AQIAALSAFDFAV
-158 FAMGLTGIGVLIAY
+158 FAMGLTGIGILVAY

-235 IQSSSAVTVI
+235 IQSSSALTVI

-285 SVNAKRAAVIHLLFN
+285 SVNARRAAMIHLLFN

-306 FFIVMVCWPDMNRVT
+306 FFIIMICWPEMNANT
-321 LESWFPNNPGTQIA
+321 FEAWFPNNPGTQIA
-335 MFHTFFNVISTLLFL
+335 MFHTFFNVISTILFL
-350 PFTNGLVRL
+350 PFTNGLVKL
-359 AELMVRPRKAQ
+359 SELLVRPGKKKK
-370 EDGEAAPSRLDKR
+370 EDAEETSSRLDKR

-392 DSATEEAAVAL
+392 DSATQEAAAAL
-403 EKAIKTLR
+403 GKAVVSLK

-421 TSKTETVTKL
+421 TAKTDEVIRI
-431 NEEVDATLAGID
+431 NDEVDETIGKID
-443 SYLVQISAYDSTLE
+443 AYLVQVSAYDSTLD

-486 RRTEKDSLY
+486 RRTEKDQLY
-495 FSPKVKDEVRDM
+495 FSPKVKDDIREM
-507 FELLEKMSVKAGG
+507 YELLERMSNKAGEL
-520 IMTSGAVDEL
+520 MVSGADDELNAIDEL
-530 EEIDAMENEIDAKRK
+530 ENEVDAKRK
-545 RLIKDHVARLG
+545 RLIKEHVARLG

-586 HSSDQG
+586 HSAETN

>member
-1 MDHVYAVFELLA
+1 MSAYDIAAAIFELLA
-13 GLGAFLIGVKLLS
+13 GLGAFLIGVKMLS
-26 DNMEKLATGKMRSL
+26 DNMEKLATGKMRTL
-40 FHRASAKPVAAA
+40 FHRASGKTELPEAA
-52 ASAPDS
+52 
-58 AVDAKT
+58 T
-64 ASDPSSA
+64 R
-71 GDAKKE
+71 KE
-77 LRKAKLRAKT
+77 KARAKL

-98 IGTAVTAVIQSSSL
+98 IGTATTAVIQSSSL

-125 MTLTQAATIT
+125 MTLTQATTIT

-145 AQIAALSAFDVAT
+145 AQIAALSAFDFAV
-158 FAMGLTGIGVLIAY
+158 FAMGLTGIGILVAY

-235 IQSSSAVTVI
+235 IQSSSALTVI

-250 ESGIIIGGGGN
+250 ESGILIGGGGN
-261 AVMYVVLGTNIGTC
+261 AVLYVVLGTNIGTC
-275 VTALLSCIGT
+275 VTALLSSIGT
-285 SVNAKRAAVIHLLFN
+285 NINAKRAAVIHLLFN

-306 FFIVMVCWPDMNRVT
+306 FFIIMVCWPEMNANT
-321 LESWFPNNPGTQIA
+321 FEAWFPDNPGTQIA
-335 MFHTFFNVISTLLFL
+335 MFHTFFNVISTILFL
-350 PFTNGLVRL
+350 PFTNGLVKL
-359 AELMVRPRKAQ
+359 SEILVRPRKKAD
-370 EDGEAAPSRLDKR
+370 ESGENGVPSRLDKR
-383 LLPTPALAV
+383 LLSTPALAV
-392 DSATEEAAVAL
+392 DGATEEAAAAL
-403 EKAIKTLR
+403 AKAVDSLK
-411 TAVDGFIEQD
+411 TAVDGFVTQD
-421 TSKTETVTKL
+421 TAKTETVVKA
-431 NEEVDATLAGID
+431 NEEVDECLGRID
-443 SYLVQISAYDSTLE
+443 SYLVQVSAYDSTLD

-495 FSPKVKDEVRDM
+495 FSPKVKDDINDM
-507 FELLEKMSVKAGG
+507 YALLEKMSAKAGE
-520 IMTSGAVDEL
+520 ILTSGSTDGLA
-530 EEIDAMENEIDAKRK
+530 EIDTIENEIDARRK
-545 RLIKDHVARLG
+545 RLIKEHVQRLG

-563 SSGVFVNLVC
+563 SSSVFVNLVC

-586 HSSDQG
+586 HSSEAN

>member
-1 MDHVYAVFELLA
+1 MEYAYAVFELLA

-40 FHRASAKPVAAA
+40 FHRASGKVTLPEGA
-52 ASAPDS
+52 
-58 AVDAKT
+58 T
-64 ASDPSSA
+64 R
-71 GDAKKE
+71 KE
-77 LRKAKLRAKT
+77 KFRAKT
-87 KEWSANLAGVG
+87 KEWSSNLVGVG

-125 MTLTQAATIT
+125 MTLTQATTIT

-145 AQIAALSAFDVAT
+145 AQIAALSAFDFAV
-158 FAMGLTGIGVLIAY
+158 FAMGLTGIGILVAY

-179 QTICY
+179 QTVCY

-235 IQSSSAVTVI
+235 IQSSSALTVI

-250 ESGIIIGGGGN
+250 ESGILIGGGGN
-261 AVMYVVLGTNIGTC
+261 AVLYVVLGTNIGTC

-285 SVNAKRAAVIHLLFN
+285 SVNARRAAMIHLLFN

-306 FFIVMVCWPDMNRVT
+306 FFIIMICWPEMNANT
-321 LESWFPNNPGTQIA
+321 FEAWFPNNPGTQIA
-335 MFHTFFNVISTLLFL
+335 MFHTFFNVISTILFL
-350 PFTNGLVRL
+350 PFTNGLVKL
-359 AELMVRPRKAQ
+359 SELLVRPGKKKK
-370 EDGEAAPSRLDKR
+370 EDAEETSSRLDKR

-392 DSATEEAAVAL
+392 DSATQEAAAAL
-403 EKAIKTLR
+403 GKAVVSLK

-421 TSKTETVTKL
+421 TSKTDEVIRI
-431 NEEVDATLAGID
+431 NDEVDETIGKID
-443 SYLVQISAYDSTLE
+443 AYLVQVSAYDSTLD

-486 RRTEKDSLY
+486 RRTEKDQLY
-495 FSPKVKDEVRDM
+495 FSPKVKDDIREM
-507 FELLEKMSVKAGG
+507 YELLERMSNKAGEL
-520 IMTSGAVDEL
+520 MVSGADDELNAIDEL
-530 EEIDAMENEIDAKRK
+530 ENEVDAKRK
-545 RLIKDHVARLG
+545 RLIKEHVARLG

-586 HSSDQG
+586 HSAETN

>member
-1 MDHVYAVFELLA
+1 MEYAYAVFELLA

-40 FHRASAKPVAAA
+40 FHRASGKVALPEGA
-52 ASAPDS
+52 
-58 AVDAKT
+58 T
-64 ASDPSSA
+64 R
-71 GDAKKE
+71 KE
-77 LRKAKLRAKT
+77 KFRAKT
-87 KEWSANLAGVG
+87 KEWSSNLVGVG

-145 AQIAALSAFDVAT
+145 AQIAALSAFDIAT

-197 VMDASMDFFQESQVI
+197 VMDGSMAFFKESQVI

-235 IQSSSAVTVI
+235 VQSSSAITVI
-245 LIAMA
+245 LISMA
-250 ESGIIIGGGGN
+250 TQGIIIGGGGN

-285 SVNAKRAAVIHLLFN
+285 SVNARRAAMIHLLFN

-306 FFIVMVCWPDMNRVT
+306 FFIIMICWPDMNRLT
-321 LESWFPNNPGTQIA
+321 FEAWFPNNPGTQIA
-335 MFHTFFNVISTLLFL
+335 MFHTFFNVISTILFL
-350 PFTNGLVRL
+350 PFTNGLVKL
-359 AELMVRPRKAQ
+359 SELLVRPGKKKK
-370 EDGEAAPSRLDKR
+370 EDAEETSSRLDKR

-392 DSATEEAAVAL
+392 DSATQEAAAAL
-403 EKAIKTLR
+403 GKAVVSLK

-421 TSKTETVTKL
+421 TAKTDEVIRI
-431 NEEVDATLAGID
+431 NDEVDETIGKID
-443 SYLVQISAYDSTLE
+443 AYLVQVSAYDSTLD

-486 RRTEKDSLY
+486 RRTEKDQLY
-495 FSPKVKDEVRDM
+495 FSPKVKDDIREM
-507 FELLEKMSVKAGG
+507 YELLERMSNKAGEL
-520 IMTSGAVDEL
+520 MVSGADDELNAIDEL
-530 EEIDAMENEIDAKRK
+530 ENEVDAKRK
-545 RLIKDHVARLG
+545 RLIKEHVARLG

-586 HSSDQG
+586 HSAETN

>member
-1 MDHVYAVFELLA
+1 MSAYDIAAAIFELLA
-13 GLGAFLIGVKLLS
+13 GLGAFLIGVKMLS

-40 FHRASAKPVAAA
+40 FHRASGKVALPEGA
-52 ASAPDS
+52 
-58 AVDAKT
+58 T
-64 ASDPSSA
+64 R
-71 GDAKKE
+71 KE
-77 LRKAKLRAKT
+77 KFRAKT
-87 KEWSANLAGVG
+87 KEWSSNLVGVG

-125 MTLTQAATIT
+125 MTLTQATTIT

-145 AQIAALSAFDVAT
+145 AQIAALSAFNFAV
-158 FAMGLTGIGVLIAY
+158 FAMGLTGIGILVAY

-235 IQSSSAVTVI
+235 IQSSSALTVI

-250 ESGIIIGGGGN
+250 ESGILIGGGGN
-261 AVMYVVLGTNIGTC
+261 AVLYVVLGTNIGTC
-275 VTALLSCIGT
+275 VTALLSSIGT
-285 SVNAKRAAVIHLLFN
+285 NINAKRAAVIHLLFN

-306 FFIVMVCWPDMNRVT
+306 FFIIMICWPEMNANT
-321 LESWFPNNPGTQIA
+321 FEAWFPNNPGTQIA
-335 MFHTFFNVISTLLFL
+335 MFHTFFNVISTILFL
-350 PFTNGLVRL
+350 PFTNGLVKL
-359 AELMVRPRKAQ
+359 SELLVRPGKKKKADA
-370 EDGEAAPSRLDKR
+370 EETSSRLDKR

-392 DSATEEAAVAL
+392 DSATQEAAAAL
-403 EKAIKTLR
+403 EKAVLSLK
-411 TAVDGFIEQD
+411 TAVEGFIEQD
-421 TSKTETVTKL
+421 TARTEKVTTM
-431 NEEVDATLAGID
+431 NSEVDECIGRID
-443 SYLVQISAYDSTLE
+443 AYLVQVSAYDATLE

-474 VGELAQNVTKYT
+474 VGELAENVTKYT
-486 RRTEKDSLY
+486 RRTEKDNLY
-495 FSPKVKDEVRDM
+495 FSPKVKDDVREM
-507 FELLEKMSVKAGG
+507 YELLEKMSEKAGEL
-520 IMTSGAVDEL
+520 MTSGATDDLNAIDEL
-530 EEIDAMENEIDAKRK
+530 ENEVDAKRK
-545 RLIKDHVARLG
+545 RLIKEHVARLG

-586 HSSDQG
+586 HSSDAN

>member
-1 MDHVYAVFELLA
+1 MEYAYAVFELLA

-40 FHRASAKPVAAA
+40 FHRASGKVALPEGA
-52 ASAPDS
+52 
-58 AVDAKT
+58 T
-64 ASDPSSA
+64 R
-71 GDAKKE
+71 KE
-77 LRKAKLRAKT
+77 KFRAKT
-87 KEWSANLAGVG
+87 KEWSSNLVGVG

-145 AQIAALSAFDVAT
+145 AQIAALSAFDIAT

-184 AVAGLGLVFVGLD
+184 AAAGLGLVFVGLD
-197 VMDASMDFFQESQVI
+197 VMDGSMAFFKESQVI

-235 IQSSSAVTVI
+235 VQSSSAVTVI
-245 LIAMA
+245 LISMA
-250 ESGIIIGGGGN
+250 TQGIIIGGGGN

-285 SVNAKRAAVIHLLFN
+285 SVNARRAAMIHLLFN

-306 FFIVMVCWPDMNRVT
+306 FFIIMICWPDMNRLT
-321 LESWFPNNPGTQIA
+321 LEAWFPNNPGTQIA
-335 MFHTFFNVISTLLFL
+335 MFHTFFNVISTILFL
-350 PFTNGLVRL
+350 PFTNGLVKL
-359 AELMVRPRKAQ
+359 SELLVRPGKKKK
-370 EDGEAAPSRLDKR
+370 EDAEETSSRLDKR

-392 DSATEEAAVAL
+392 DSATQEAAAAL
-403 EKAIKTLR
+403 GKAVVSLK

-421 TSKTETVTKL
+421 TAKTDEVIRI
-431 NEEVDATLAGID
+431 NDEVDETIGKID
-443 SYLVQISAYDSTLE
+443 AYLVQVSAYDSTLD
-457 TEKRIA
+457 TERRIA

-486 RRTEKDSLY
+486 RRTEKDQLY
-495 FSPKVKDEVRDM
+495 FSPKVKDDIREM
-507 FELLEKMSVKAGG
+507 YELLERMSNKAGEL
-520 IMTSGAVDEL
+520 MVSGADDEL
-530 EEIDAMENEIDAKRK
+530 NAIDELMIATR
-545 RLIKDHVARLG
+545 HT
-556 SGECRPE
+556 
-563 SSGVFVNLVC
+563 SSRSMSRGW
-573 NLERVGDHLNYIA
+573 A
-586 HSSDQG
+586 AASAAPKAAASSSTSCATSSASATT

>member
-1 MDHVYAVFELLA
+1 MSAYDIAAAIFELLA
-13 GLGAFLIGVKLLS
+13 GLGAFLIGVKMLS
-26 DNMEKLATGKMRSL
+26 DNMEKLATGKMRTL
-40 FHRASAKPVAAA
+40 FHRASGKTELPEAA
-52 ASAPDS
+52 
-58 AVDAKT
+58 T
-64 ASDPSSA
+64 R
-71 GDAKKE
+71 KE
-77 LRKAKLRAKT
+77 KVRAKL

-98 IGTAVTAVIQSSSL
+98 IGTATTAVIQSSSL

-125 MTLTQAATIT
+125 MTLTQATTIT

-145 AQIAALSAFDVAT
+145 AQIAALSAFDFAV
-158 FAMGLTGIGVLIAY
+158 FAMGLTGIGILVAY

-235 IQSSSAVTVI
+235 IQSSSALTVI

-250 ESGIIIGGGGN
+250 ESGILIGGGGN
-261 AVMYVVLGTNIGTC
+261 AVLYVVLGTNIGTC
-275 VTALLSCIGT
+275 VTALLSSIGT
-285 SVNAKRAAVIHLLFN
+285 NINAKRAAVIHLLFN

-306 FFIVMVCWPDMNRVT
+306 FFIIMVCWPEMNANT
-321 LESWFPNNPGTQIA
+321 FEAWFPDNPGTQIA
-335 MFHTFFNVISTLLFL
+335 MFHTFFNVISTILFL
-350 PFTNGLVRL
+350 PFTNGLVKL
-359 AELMVRPRKAQ
+359 SELLVRPGKKKK
-370 EDGEAAPSRLDKR
+370 EDVEETSSRLDKR

-392 DSATEEAAVAL
+392 DSATQEAAAAL
-403 EKAIKTLR
+403 GKAVVSLK

-421 TSKTETVTKL
+421 TAKTDEVIRI
-431 NEEVDATLAGID
+431 NDEVDETIGKID
-443 SYLVQISAYDSTLE
+443 AYLVQVSAYDSTLD

-495 FSPKVKDEVRDM
+495 FSPKVKDDINDM
-507 FELLEKMSVKAGG
+507 YALLEKMSAKAGE
-520 IMTSGAVDEL
+520 ILTSGSTDGLA
-530 EEIDAMENEIDAKRK
+530 EIDAIENEIDARRK
-545 RLIKDHVARLG
+545 RLIKEHVQRLG

-563 SSGVFVNLVC
+563 SSSVFVNLVC

-586 HSSDQG
+586 HSSEAN